1 MVITWEISRTGFK
14 RFRQTDWWKAVY
26 PAFSQPKE
34 GTGSVC
40 SWLWCWQYSGWCP
53 ILYTSSR
60 PVFYPA
66 AGRSAVDRNPGR
78 CFIFLLRAAP
88 CYCTEPD
95 NSANGQGIW
104 NLCFAHTKS
113 KAGVHLWN
121 APGSGM
127 AWGLFLLF
135 PESDQQP
142 HKQPAKE
149 TPGCPRLAGLCKKRL
164 WCRLQIWNIERVRYF
179 CRTLKFS
186 LFLLCG

>member
-1 MVITWEISRTGFK
+1 MLWRIKEVMPTWEISRTGFK
-14 RFRQTDWWKAVY
+14 RFRQADWRKAVCA
-26 PAFSQPKE
+26 AFSLPKE

-104 NLCFAHTKS
+104 NLCLAHTEPQ
-113 KAGVHLWN
+113 AGVHLWN
-121 APGSGM
+121 VPGSGM

-135 PESDQQP
+135 SESDQQSY
-142 HKQPAKE
+142 KQPAKE
-149 TPGCPRLAGLCKKRL
+149 APGCPRLAGLCEKRL
-164 WCRLQIWNIERVRYF
+164 WRGL
-179 CRTLKFS
+179 
-186 LFLLCG
+186 

>member
-1 MVITWEISRTGFK
+1 MVTTWEISRSGFK
-14 RFRQTDWWKAVY
+14 RFRQTNRWKALCS
-26 PAFSQPKE
+26 AFSLPKE

-60 PVFYPA
+60 PVFYSA

-104 NLCFAHTKS
+104 NLCFAHTES

-121 APGSGM
+121 ASGFGM
-127 AWGLFLLF
+127 AWGLHLLF
-135 PESDQQP
+135 SKGDQQP
-142 HKQPAKE
+142 CKQPAKE
-149 TPGCPRLAGLCKKRL
+149 NQDCPGSAGLCKKRVR
-164 WCRLQIWNIERVRYF
+164 CRL
-179 CRTLKFS
+179 
-186 LFLLCG
+186 

>member
-1 MVITWEISRTGFK
+1 MTWEISRTGFK

-66 AGRSAVDRNPGR
+66 AGRSALDRNLER
-78 CFIFLLRAAP
+78 WFIFLLRAAP
-88 CYCTEPD
+88 CHCAGPG
-95 NSANGQGIW
+95 NSADGQGIW
-104 NLCFAHTKS
+104 NLCFAHTES

-127 AWGLFLLF
+127 ARGLFLLF
-135 PESDQQP
+135 PKSGQQP
-142 HKQPAKE
+142 HKQPEKE
-149 TPGCPRLAGLCKKRL
+149 APGFTRLAGLCEKRL
-164 WCRLQIWNIERVRYF
+164 WCRL
-179 CRTLKFS
+179 
-186 LFLLCG
+186 